1 MKLFTE
7 FLFRTIAILA
17 VISVIDLMVEVG
29 VRDRPFDEWTTN
41 FLSLRVKVNLLVAVV
56 FSVYTMK
63 KERDKN

>member
-29 VRDRPFDEWTTN
+29 LRDRPFDEWTTN